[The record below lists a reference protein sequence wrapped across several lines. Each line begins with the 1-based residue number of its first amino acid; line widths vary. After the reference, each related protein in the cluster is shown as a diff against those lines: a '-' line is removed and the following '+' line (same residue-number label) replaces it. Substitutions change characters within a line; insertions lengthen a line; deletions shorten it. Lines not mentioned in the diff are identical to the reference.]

1 MSGGRGFLAAGLA
14 FAAAALAAA
23 SARGEATGRPVA
35 FAKNEIETGHT
46 MLGKVITVDPR
57 WVLDVG
63 ATWRTERF
71 GYFLVGV
78 WNATELTDRYD
89 ATRRR
94 AFNEIDPRVGYGY
107 AWTFADGWS
116 LDTRL
121 EFQHSQ
127 MHYADTSD
135 VFRQWIGTETLS
147 TPWVDVYGFA
157 WVITYPYQAPAYRV
171 GALKDIPVW
180 GPVSIEPHVYLDL
193 GPERWNRRRF
203 GEWTDDP
210 ARYSSGANA
219 INAHLLAHWRVNGNV
234 RLYAGVRHI
243 SAVQGEVRRQLRA
256 WDSPNGKPDFTYF
269 VVGAYV
275 TF

>member
-1 MSGGRGFLAAGLA
+1 MRPCATAWAFCALSLAAC
-14 FAAAALAAA
+14 AAA
-23 SARGEATGRPVA
+23 ETGRPVA

-46 MLGKVITVDPR
+46 MLGKIITVDPR

-63 ATWRTERF
+63 LVGRTERW
-71 GYFLVGV
+71 GYGLVGV
-78 WNATELTDRYD
+78 WNATELTGRYD
-89 ATRRR
+89 DTRRR
-94 AFNEIDPRVGYGY
+94 TFNEIDPRVGYGY
-107 AWTFADGWS
+107 TWTWADGWS

-127 MHYADTSD
+127 MHYANTSD
-135 VFRQWIGTETLS
+135 VFRQWIGTETLT
-147 TPWVDVYGFA
+147 TPWVDLYGFA
-157 WVITYPYQAPAYRV
+157 WVVTYPYQAPAYRV
-171 GALKDIPVW
+171 GVLKDVPLW
-180 GPVSIEPHVYLDL
+180 GPLSVEPHVYLDL

-203 GEWTDDP
+203 GEWADGP
-210 ARYSSGANA
+210 SRYSDGASA
-219 INAHLLAHWRVNGNV
+219 INVHLLGHWRINANV

-243 SAVQGEVRRQLRA
+243 SAVSHEVRRQLRA